1 MLVTEYDKSAA
12 IAIAALPVFSPPS
25 HKDPVSDGDR
35 KAPGANGAGGFESFD
50 WWAAQDSNL

>member
-35 KAPGANGAGGFESFD
+35 KAPGADGTEGF
-50 WWAAQDSNL
+50 